1 MPSLTPPGASSNPHA
16 SERLRGPRSH
26 EAWPPMPPGPGAEDR
41 VDLQQAAA
49 FRSGRR
55 RSVRTPKRPKPIRW
69 PYFFADLRAEWLGE
83 TALARLSLTTPDD
96 AIGDHVRFASGHR
109 ARPRRPGSRLRACR
123 LSAGSNARGPGATR
137 STPCG
142 RPSDGLDRTGRVQG
156 DITGAGSAARGCEGR
171 GDPRVHGAVRLR
183 AHPPRSSVSRPFWEV
198 RPGQRVRRR
207 QLYQKRSTQWR

>member
-1 MPSLTPPGASSNPHA
+1 MMQSEITSASHLVTVPG
-16 SERLRGPRSH
+16 L
-26 EAWPPMPPGPGAEDR
+26 D
-41 VDLQQAAA
+41 DLE
-49 FRSGRR
+49 
-55 RSVRTPKRPKPIRW
+55 
-69 PYFFADLRAEWLGE
+69 ADLG
-83 TALARLSLTTPDD
+83 LADS
-96 AIGDHVRFASGHR
+96 
-109 ARPRRPGSRLRACR
+109 
-123 LSAGSNARGPGATR
+123 SAGSNARGPGATR

-207 QLYQKRSTQWR
+207 QLYQIRSTRWR